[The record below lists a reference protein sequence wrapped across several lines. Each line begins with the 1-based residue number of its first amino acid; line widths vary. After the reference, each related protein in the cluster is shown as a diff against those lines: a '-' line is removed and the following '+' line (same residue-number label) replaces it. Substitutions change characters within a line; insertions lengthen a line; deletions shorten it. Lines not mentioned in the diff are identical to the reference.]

1 MIEAERAALAA
12 ESLHNSLSILERE
25 MTITLNY
32 LNNIATSAALLGGF
46 VFGYIGPVD
55 ESVNLPL
62 RTIFQGTATLSFGLL
77 MYSVLLA
84 TLSSSLAPTKAFKD
98 REHASMRNAIENLK
112 NDQRKIIV
120 AYQLGVSLFMILIAL
135 NVWISLGDTSKD
147 YPVFI
152 VVMIVILAIF
162 IATVVA
168 MRDMYKK
175 YVSTSSSSS
184 STHTICRRTAVRLP
198 TDWVCCACTGMLYR
212 KA

>member
-112 NDQRKIIV
+112 NDQRKLIV

-162 IATVVA
+162 IATVIA

-175 YVSTSSSSS
+175 YVSTSSS
-184 STHTICRRTAVRLP
+184 THTIFRRTAVRLP
-198 TDWVCCACTGMLYR
+198 TDWVCCACAGMLYR
-212 KA
+212 KT